1 MNRGRIVM
9 VCLCVLRVKVCGDMI
24 ILLVGFEGEQM
35 EECDDIVC
43 VY

>member
-1 MNRGRIVM
+1 M
-9 VCLCVLRVKVCGDMI
+9 VCWCVLRVNVCGDMM
-24 ILLVGFEGEQM
+24 ILLVSFEGEQM